1 MHECPNCGQ
10 ACDCDMED
18 VWHVDS
24 TSRAVTSRPANG
36 EAEQA

>member
-24 TSRAVTSRPANG
+24 TSR
-36 EAEQA
+36 EEQEKLERWI